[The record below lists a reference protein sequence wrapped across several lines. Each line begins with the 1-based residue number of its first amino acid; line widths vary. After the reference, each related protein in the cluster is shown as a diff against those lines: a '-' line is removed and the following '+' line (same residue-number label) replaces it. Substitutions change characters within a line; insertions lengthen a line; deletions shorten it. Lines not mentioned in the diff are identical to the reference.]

1 VGRTDTSC
9 ACLFGNDW
17 REGVGSA
24 AAFRITATQALDIPK
39 MGTKIPVL
47 GILLIYMENPERKL
61 RNDGPEQARGS
72 SLADALFTSTQQ
84 KVLGALFGQPDRS
97 FFVTQIMELASSGRG
112 AVQRELE
119 RLRKGGLVSVHMMG
133 TQKHYQ
139 ADPDSPLFD
148 ELCGIMQK
156 TVGLAV
162 PIRAA
167 LLSLPELPRLAFI
180 YGSIA
185 KRTDSSSSDIDVLVV
200 ADRVMLEDTY
210 KALMPVEATLA
221 RRISIKLYTSA
232 EFKERIDNDNAF
244 VQRVLAGPVIE
255 LIGTINGA

>member
-1 VGRTDTSC
+1 MS
-9 ACLFGNDW
+9 
-17 REGVGSA
+17 
-24 AAFRITATQALDIPK
+24 
-39 MGTKIPVL
+39 M
-47 GILLIYMENPERKL
+47 IYMEVSERKL
-61 RNDGPEQARGS
+61 RIDDPEQARSS

-97 FFVTQIMELASSGRG
+97 FFVTQIMELAGSGRG

-139 ADPDSPLFD
+139 ADPGSPLFD

-167 LLSLPELPRLAFI
+167 LQSLPELPRLAFI

-185 KRTDSSSSDIDVLVV
+185 KKTDSSSSDIDVLVV
-200 ADRVMLEDTY
+200 ADGVMLEDTY

-221 RRISIKLYTSA
+221 RRISTKLYTPA

-244 VQRVLAGPVIE
+244 IQRVLAGPVIE
-255 LIGTINGA
+255 LIGTIDGT